1 MSTER
6 DLDDCQA
13 TLVIHVD
20 GHIVCLDD
28 DCVVTEELHALV
40 IPCSELDPHGCV
52 DDT

>member
-1 MSTER
+1 MSASR
-6 DLDDCQA
+6 DVDECQA

-20 GHIVCLDD
+20 GHVACLDG

-40 IPCSELDPHGCV
+40 IRCCELDPHGCV